1 MQAAEPGQGPAK
13 TPEITL
19 GTKTGE
25 SQPEQSGWASRAGG
39 GEEPERQVWERDST
53 SSELPP
59 NTLRNLGRS
68 LCSHIA
74 RTCVPAVAIEPT
86 GALRMRGGNSKARGA
101 VGGERSGGPQDL
113 SICPACHVAQHSP
126 DLLFAA
132 GGKSQSVHGQEDT
145 RMPGGGGSA
154 QLALALPWPPQTTV
168 VTVADM
174 PVTSGARHSVPGTRA

>member
-13 TPEITL
+13 TPGITL

-59 NTLRNLGRS
+59 NTLRSLGRS

-74 RTCVPAVAIEPT
+74 RPCIPAVAIEPT
-86 GALRMRGGNSKARGA
+86 GALRLLGGNSKARGA
-101 VGGERSGGPQDL
+101 VGGAERGTPGSVHL
-113 SICPACHVAQHSP
+113 SVCPPCRVAQHSP

-132 GGKSQSVHGQEDT
+132 GGKSQSVRGQEDT
-145 RMPGGGGSA
+145 RMPGWWGQGPA
-154 QLALALPWPPQTTV
+154 CTPLAPHKPPWLLWQTCQRSLEHGTAWLA
-168 VTVADM
+168 
-174 PVTSGARHSVPGTRA
+174 RR